1 MNNAIFIVIGNFV
14 NFLFYVV
21 SQQVKW
27 VDVEQEFGFYD
38 CMLNLGLQLD
48 EACKKFGTID
58 MQTVNF
64 TDCKMGCR
72 NDTEKGFINIT
83 FNIPDNTPCGF
94 FGETCQN
101 GTCVGVCD
109 LPAPTG
115 CKSRLTTEHSS

>member
-1 MNNAIFIVIGNFV
+1 MNKAIFIVMV
-14 NFLFYVV
+14 TSQLLFYAV
-21 SQQVKW
+21 SQQLKW

-72 NDTEKGFINIT
+72 NNTEKGFINIT
-83 FNIPDNTPCGF
+83 FNITRTITP
-94 FGETCQN
+94 
-101 GTCVGVCD
+101 
-109 LPAPTG
+109 
-115 CKSRLTTEHSS
+115 